1 MKKSLLLLI
10 TTLMTVPLVTAGMS
24 SVELTWNDAPN
35 NRVRPNLG
43 QNTNIAF
50 TFEPDNEIPD
60 PTATLNA
67 ENLSTSSSPAYETI
81 PVNLSDEDQCT
92 FQDEAFDCTVT
103 HQRLTANQDF
113 SLEIR
118 QDEDTTIPLSLTV
131 QTENGPV
138 THHAE
143 TSVTVDE
150 QPPVPT
156 YVGPSRCEDQDTC
169 YVNEDALNYT
179 ASFEA
184 GTGPF
189 HQQNVVALANQQGTT
204 TPIRFAQPGAC
215 QDATCTTTQS
225 IACGN
230 GNTITY
236 TLNTGGD
243 NPPPTQDDAQHVIQE
258 NIETQATCDTQAP
271 NIVEVSVSGA
281 NNPVPT
287 INRVLVR
294 INASDDKSEEVVTTA
309 QIGGSNTSKTCSST
323 PCTVEINPEVSTPST
338 ETLEVTVEDLAG
350 NQQSTTRTVELRN
363 QSNQEP
369 TLYTNLQGTTETNN
383 LNKDLTQIEQRIYF
397 RLQAISQRPN
407 TELINAN
414 IESCQA
420 KEPFTATDTRVKSV
434 DRDSNEIFAYTT
446 VQANENTTA
455 IAAANQVELTCTAS
469 LQGSTQTTLYSTT
482 QTLNTT
488 MNVNLVPGRRITQNL
503 EEEIDKT
510 RGRIQ
515 WYNDKIS
522 QVNNVMQ
529 SVVGLCRGMRN
540 VETAYGV
547 MSGIG
552 EISANI
558 PLLNPTVSEPMR
570 EGVKTRNPVQK
581 LYNDA
586 IVPACKFATC
596 RADFQN
602 KTLNWLRS
610 KLNEAESAI
619 APEGS
624 TMSNAQE
631 TLSQLGGGAST
642 SGGVINPWRSAP
654 VAVAALCPTAIGKH
668 AKTYVQTECSYL
680 NCLDQGVSQF
690 GVSPSTCKAQKQRS
704 QCVHLGESITNI
716 IPVYNVMQA
725 NANTLKEVLN
735 DPVAFLGTTAIS
747 SYCKASEGN
756 SQAYFACTLGSTGQ
770 SIQKLI
776 KGGQQIRQSYQRFG
790 EISKPACEQTI
801 QRSRQSE
808 LAWRFRQGRDNQA
821 TRSSQLATL
830 ERVENYGTEW
840 SLVDLKGSD
849 AKLKISD
856 NSVTTTETETEVE
869 LSGDQTFNDLPGQ
882 SVTAR
887 TMVEQGYLDP
897 KVVKASTELPD
908 VSFDNIPGRSVTEN
922 SLIEQGYIDEDA
934 YDSASDPQP
943 KRLSEEDFVVLE
955 TISELSP
962 SSSYTPVGD
971 LRYGGESYELR
982 VGSAGQ
988 TMIKIGNEYQELDQE
1003 TLEEQGLS
1011 SEEAE
1016 LLVSTGNQYKLD
1028 SEGLEQ
1034 TQLEF
1039 IANREDVSIEEA
1051 KEIQAAREEGL
1062 NQWNKLYGPEYEA
1075 YAKMAEKSSDSGSPT
1090 DNKITKEGMQSVT
1103 LTDTQAKE
1111 IADDLDLEA
1120 ETTAG
1125 LKEKI
1130 KNANPEKLQKAKET
1144 ANKARRQLQQG
1155 QEMARSW
1162 TTAINQGMEYGKRV
1176 LSARA
1181 MGLSIWDEWGDNW
1194 FGDRIREISD
1204 IADWAIN
1211 PSSKMC
1217 GQGVSPFTEQTDQ
1230 NVAIQNTDGGTNRLG
1245 AIVSGIKSTAGDQT
1259 TYQIAY
1265 KVQPKEQ
1272 VSFTV
1277 NLDGTTD
1284 ITNNLTNQNTI
1295 TTSAEDGQPI
1305 AKQKKTSI
1313 TLPVNADTVCLDF
1326 NAGQDRLGY
1335 LFDTGTLNSQVSFS
1349 GSQIC
1354 QPIRS

>member
-1 MKKSLLLLI
+1 
-10 TTLMTVPLVTAGMS
+10 
-24 SVELTWNDAPN
+24 
-35 NRVRPNLG
+35 
-43 QNTNIAF
+43 
-50 TFEPDNEIPD
+50 
-60 PTATLNA
+60 
-67 ENLSTSSSPAYETI
+67 
-81 PVNLSDEDQCT
+81 
-92 FQDEAFDCTVT
+92 
-103 HQRLTANQDF
+103 
-113 SLEIR
+113 
-118 QDEDTTIPLSLTV
+118 
-131 QTENGPV
+131 
-138 THHAE
+138 
-143 TSVTVDE
+143 
-150 QPPVPT
+150 
-156 YVGPSRCEDQDTC
+156 
-169 YVNEDALNYT
+169 
-179 ASFEA
+179 
-184 GTGPF
+184 
-189 HQQNVVALANQQGTT
+189 
-204 TPIRFAQPGAC
+204 
-215 QDATCTTTQS
+215 
-225 IACGN
+225 
-230 GNTITY
+230 
-236 TLNTGGD
+236 
-243 NPPPTQDDAQHVIQE
+243 
-258 NIETQATCDTQAP
+258 
-271 NIVEVSVSGA
+271 VSGA

-287 INRVLVR
+287 INGVLVR

-309 QIGGSNTSKTCSST
+309 QIAGSNTSKTCSST
-323 PCTVEINPEVSTPST
+323 PCTVEINPGVSTPST

-369 TLYTNLQGTTETNN
+369 TLYTNLQGTAETNN
-383 LNKDLTQIEQRIYF
+383 LNKDLTQLEQRIYF

-446 VQANENTTA
+446 AQANENTTA
-455 IAAANQVELTCTAS
+455 IAAANQIELTCTAS
-469 LQGSTQTTLYSTT
+469 LQGSTQTTLYSTA

-529 SVVGLCRGMRN
+529 NVVGLCRGMRN

-602 KTLNWLRS
+602 RTLNMLRS
-610 KLNEAESAI
+610 ELNEYESAI
-619 APEGS
+619 APDGS

-668 AKTYVQTECSYL
+668 AKTYMQTECSYL

-790 EISKPACEQTI
+790 EISKPACEQII

-808 LAWRFRQGRDNQA
+808 LAWRFRQGQNNQEEFTVPPSYNAINSYSNGEAIVEIEGSPEDIMLTDNGVSTTDSDQ
-821 TRSSQLATL
+821 TIPYSDI
-830 ERVENYGTEW
+830 EGVEN
-840 SLVDLKGSD
+840 
-849 AKLKISD
+849 
-856 NSVTTTETETEVE
+856 
-869 LSGDQTFNDLPGQ
+869 
-882 SVTAR
+882 
-887 TMVEQGYLDP
+887 
-897 KVVKASTELPD
+897 PD
-908 VSFDNIPGRSVTEN
+908 VTKVEPADYNIEEDPFLQAVKESE
-922 SLIEQGYIDEDA
+922 LEIEDIEDA
-934 YDSASDPQP
+934 TVDSKA
-943 KRLSEEDFVVLE
+943 
-955 TISELSP
+955 TISTKTAQTP
-962 SSSYTPVGD
+962 SSTYTVVGE
-971 LRYGGESYELR
+971 LNYGGKTYKVRQGIE
-982 VGSAGQ
+982 GQ
-988 TMIKIGNEYQELDQE
+988 PMIKIGDQYKMLNQKTVQDQLDLSGSEADALVAMGDAFRESEQDVEKSKRELQQQLIMEQRGVSSDEAEEILEAQREGLDQ
-1003 TLEEQGLS
+1003 
-1011 SEEAE
+1011 
-1016 LLVSTGNQYKLD
+1016 
-1028 SEGLEQ
+1028 
-1034 TQLEF
+1034 
-1039 IANREDVSIEEA
+1039 
-1051 KEIQAAREEGL
+1051 
-1062 NQWNKLYGPEYEA
+1062 WNELYGPEYEA

-1090 DNKITKEGMQSVT
+1090 NNEITEEGMRSVT
-1103 LTDTQAKE
+1103 LTDMQAKE
-1111 IADDLDLEA
+1111 IANDLDLEA

-1144 ANKARRQLQQG
+1144 ANKARRRLQQG

-1230 NVAIQNTDGGTNRLG
+1230 NVAIQNTGGGTNRLG
-1245 AIVSGIKSTAGDQT
+1245 AMISGIKSTAGDQT

-1284 ITNNLTNQNTI
+1284 ITANLTNQNTI
-1295 TTSAEDGQPI
+1295 TTNSEDGQQI
-1305 AKQKKTSI
+1305 AKQDKTTV
-1313 TLPVNADTVCLDF
+1313 TLPVNANQVCLDF
-1326 NAGQDRLGY
+1326 DAGQDRLGY